1 MPTTTRL
8 ARASEANSAAER
20 VFTVAARVAA
30 EDDVKAAVEANH
42 DQNRWWPT
50 TVADWRLR
58 MLIAGWST
66 RISYNMIDTY
76 SAVVATVTDIGY
88 DDVNKLSDAD
98 VHQLVEPL
106 GLMAARR
113 RYMRSLHGFLRAFNE
128 PPIDPLRMDNNR
140 FIQVFAENV
149 EQAGYKVAQCAVL
162 YSRGYHSGI
171 IPIDSGMVSKLAPR
185 LGLDPG
191 RGPRAHNTLRLF
203 LESCVQR
210 DSHRYRTLIDELGYA
225 VDIPPHVAPTWWLHL
240 VLIYFKRLY
249 CNRPSPRLCRRMPM
263 CDQVLDC
270 ACLRQARPSAE
281 HG

>member
-1 MPTTTRL
+1 MPTTTHL
-8 ARASEANSAAER
+8 ARSVEANPAER
-20 VFTVAARVAA
+20 LFTVVAQVA
-30 EDDVKAAVEANH
+30 GEDDVRAAVEANH

-76 SAVVATVTDIGY
+76 AAVVATVTGIGY
-88 DDVNKLSDAD
+88 DELNELSDTD
-98 VHQLVEPL
+98 VEQLVVPL

-113 RYMRSLHGFLRAFNE
+113 RYMRSLHGFLKECDDSAT
-128 PPIDPLRMDNNR
+128 DPLRMDKNR
-140 FIQVFAENV
+140 FIRFFAENV
-149 EQAGYKVAQCAVL
+149 DQAGYKVAQCAAL

-191 RGPRAHNTLRLF
+191 RGPRAHNILRLF
-203 LESCVQR
+203 LESCAQR
-210 DSHRYRTLIDELGYA
+210 DGERYRSLVDELGYG
-225 VDIPPHVAPTWWLHL
+225 VDIPPHVAPSWWLHL

-249 CNRPSPRLCRRMPM
+249 CNRPSPRLCRRTPM

-270 ACLRQARPSAE
+270 ACLRPARLHA
-281 HG
+281 GQV

>member
-113 RYMRSLHGFLRAFNE
+113 RY
-128 PPIDPLRMDNNR
+128 
-140 FIQVFAENV
+140 V
-149 EQAGYKVAQCAVL
+149 
-162 YSRGYHSGI
+162 
-171 IPIDSGMVSKLAPR
+171 
-185 LGLDPG
+185 
-191 RGPRAHNTLRLF
+191 
-203 LESCVQR
+203 
-210 DSHRYRTLIDELGYA
+210 
-225 VDIPPHVAPTWWLHL
+225 
-240 VLIYFKRLY
+240 
-249 CNRPSPRLCRRMPM
+249 PST
-263 CDQVLDC
+263 
-270 ACLRQARPSAE
+270 AS
-281 HG
+281 